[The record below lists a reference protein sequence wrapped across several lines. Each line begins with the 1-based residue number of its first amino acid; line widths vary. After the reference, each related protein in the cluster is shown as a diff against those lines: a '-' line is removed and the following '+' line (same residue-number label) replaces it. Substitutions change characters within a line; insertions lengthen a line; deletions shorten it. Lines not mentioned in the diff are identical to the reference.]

1 MHKLEIFPSPV
12 SRKNPFRLLLVFSVS
27 IFITTFCYGNHR
39 QENNSDSGAPQTTGN
54 KSNILPDSFAKT
66 WRALT
71 PTRTINPA
79 QWKILPLARV
89 YDEYGLQKIVSRSY
103 TDGKNRITVDAY
115 EMRFLSGSYGLFTFN
130 RGTLPKNRIED
141 FFGLYLLSVYSD
153 RNDYL
158 PSQSILDELKKVIPP
173 KETGQLPVLPS
184 NLPEQNRIPAG
195 EVYLIGPEALSFQ
208 KKFVHQKD
216 LIDFT
221 GGVEVVTADY
231 SNGSAIMSLIVVEY
245 QTPQSAADGY
255 EKNAKLFESL
265 SQDEKQR
272 RVLKRTGNYI
282 IEAVN
287 VVNSTEAQDLIRK
300 IKYTPRVYWEG
311 SKIGDIPIQYRPT
324 DPAAIEEASETAMI
338 IVRTFYWIGVMI
350 TAAMLIGVIAGGSFF
365 YYRRHRRRKL
375 GLDDIFSDSGGTV
388 RLNLDEF
395 LLEPDSPKIKLLH
408 AKISEDRE
416 VETKDKS

>member
-1 MHKLEIFPSPV
+1 MHKLEIFPDPV
-12 SRKNPFRLLLVFSVS
+12 SRKNPFRLLLVFSLS
-27 IFITTFCYGNHR
+27 IFITTFSYGNHS
-39 QENNSDSGAPQTTGN
+39 QEKKPDAGASQAPGE
-54 KSNILPDSFAKT
+54 KSVILPDRFANT

-71 PTRTINPA
+71 PTRTLNPA

-115 EMRFLSGSYGLFTFN
+115 EMRFISGSYGLFTFN

-153 RNDYL
+153 RDNYL
-158 PSQSILDELKKVIPP
+158 PSPSILDELKKAIPR
-173 KETGQLPVLPS
+173 KEAGQLPVLPS
-184 NLPEQNRIPAG
+184 NLPAEQNRTPAG

-208 KKFVHQKD
+208 KKFAHQKD

-231 SNGSAIMSLIVVEY
+231 SNGSSTMSLIVVEY

-287 VVNSTEAQDLIRK
+287 VENSTEAQDLIKK

-311 SKIGDIPIQYRPT
+311 SKIGNIPIQYRPT

-388 RLNLDEF
+388 RLNLDDF
-395 LLEPDSPKIKLLH
+395 LLEPDSPKIKLLPS
-408 AKISEDRE
+408 KSSEDRE
-416 VETKDKS
+416 TETKD